1 MDMPLLTSMIVKH
14 AAVWHG
20 DVEIVTHRVEGD
32 MHRYTYADAYKRT
45 CRLANALKRLGIRPG
60 DRVGTMAWTTYR
72 HLELYYAI
80 GGSGSTYIYGLCDAF
95 YRPKMTKD
103 QCQEFVK
110 KALAHAMARDGSSGG
125 LIRTVKID
133 ASGTERKM
141 VPGNKLPFGPL

>member
-80 GGSGSTYIYGLCDAF
+80 GGSGAVIHTINPRLFHDQIEYIINNAKDPRGRAVAH
-95 YRPKMTKD
+95 TKA
-103 QCQEFVK
+103 Q
-110 KALAHAMARDGSSGG
+110 R
-125 LIRTVKID
+125 
-133 ASGTERKM
+133 
-141 VPGNKLPFGPL
+141 